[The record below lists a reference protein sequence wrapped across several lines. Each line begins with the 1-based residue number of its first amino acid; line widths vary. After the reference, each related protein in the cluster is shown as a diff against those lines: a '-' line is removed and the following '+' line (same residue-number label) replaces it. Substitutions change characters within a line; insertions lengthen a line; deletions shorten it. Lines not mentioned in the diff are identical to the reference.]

1 MNGGNYLIRS
11 RDLINWIK
19 DNAVNKSLTNP
30 DGFIKGDA
38 ITDLANKVK
47 ETEPFDYNPKL
58 KNKGD
63 NKTVVTQA
71 L

>member
-1 MNGGNYLIRS
+1 MIKS

-38 ITDLANKVK
+38 IIDLANKVK
-47 ETEPFDYNPKL
+47 EMEPFDYIPKL
-58 KNKGD
+58 KNKGG
-63 NKTVVTQA
+63 NKTVATQD